1 MKRIIL
7 LFSLLFIFTGC
18 SSYTELNELSIV
30 DTLAIDYSNDKYYLA
45 INVVEGKMD
54 DNEIEKN
61 YLTYETTGN
70 TLEECFH
77 QIYLQSSKKLYL
89 SHIDLLI
96 LTNNAIDNK
105 FQEIINNFLNNN
117 EYRNN
122 FNVVLLQ
129 DNNLDSFIK
138 SKIGAKDV
146 NNLIKTNHKETGITK
161 EQDLETIMME
171 LLIDGNTYLPTIS
184 YKDEKVIVSGFTL
197 IKNYQVF
204 EQLSDEE
211 SIILNLLNNEII
223 KTYIENNNIIENQT
237 IITTK
242 DNIITIR
249 LVTTVVKDNNFKIV
263 TNEKILTLLIKY
275 KNKNYDILKL
285 CEKIRRNNYKY
296 YKKNSNLLDKLNF
309 NIIFNT
315 SEKEN
320 YLQGDFN
327 EK

>member
-237 IITTK
+237 IITSK
-242 DNIITIR
+242 DNTITIR
-249 LVTTVVKDNNFKIV
+249 LVTTIVKDNNFKIV